1 MRKQKKSKIL
11 TLSEKC
17 SLAGSAGAASRWK
30 NHEIKPT
37 THTRIYRD
45 DYDYLAGLSRN
56 NGVPVVLLV
65 HRCIQHIRLRHGLS
79 ALWTAD
85 ND

>member
-1 MRKQKKSKIL
+1 MKKKKLS
-11 TLSEKC
+11 LSEKC

-30 NHEIKPT
+30 NHAIKST
-37 THTRIYRD
+37 THMRIYKD
-45 DYDYLAGLSRN
+45 DYDYLACLSRN

-65 HRCIQHIRLRHGLS
+65 HRCIQHIRHRHGLS
-79 ALWTAD
+79 ALWSSD

>member
-1 MRKQKKSKIL
+1 MKNKKLS
-11 TLSEKC
+11 LSEKR
-17 SLAGSAGAASRWK
+17 SIAGSAGAASRWE
-30 NHEIKPT
+30 NHEKKT
-37 THTRIYRD
+37 TKQVRMYTD

-65 HRCIQHIRLRHGLS
+65 HRCIQHICNRHGLS
-79 ALWTAD
+79 ALWSSD